1 MNKITIALLLGCL
14 TACSTTPIGIEDRA
28 GIATEIRQ
36 REASNK
42 RIKDDAAFVP
52 RIMQGFDKAIDKYF
66 TARSAAPDRRAIR
79 LRDTLD
85 HTLRVECRKCFDLL
99 IMKADDSRDRADRG
113 IALVALGFTDDSEV
127 QYGRGKR
134 GKLTKKQVRVQNA
147 SSRRYTEMALNSLIT
162 GLKDPDDYIVER
174 ALLGLGL
181 LAHENTPISDISMI
195 IEDTKHSLD
204 VRRNGSWALSV
215 MQDKLTPDKRRLIRP
230 IFQRILS
237 QPLGDVEPPIV
248 CHALHAL
255 GHHRNV
261 LDAKIVEPYAK
272 HPSALVRIRA
282 AIAMGQIRSHK
293 SVPVLLELI
302 LDSETNMNVR
312 LAAHKSL
319 KALAGGK
326 DRGYDVK
333 AWQHLFTLK

>member
-1 MNKITIALLLGCL
+1 MIDVRNL
-14 TACSTTPIGIEDRA
+14 TRNYGPTRA
-28 GIATEIRQ
+28 VDAISFTVSKGEI
-36 REASNK
+36 
-42 RIKDDAAFVP
+42 
-52 RIMQGFDKAIDKYF
+52 
-66 TARSAAPDRRAIR
+66 
-79 LRDTLD
+79 
-85 HTLRVECRKCFDLL
+85 
-99 IMKADDSRDRADRG
+99 
-113 IALVALGFTDDSEV
+113 LGFL
-127 QYGRGKR
+127 GPNGAGKTTTM
-134 GKLTKKQVRVQNA
+134 KV
-147 SSRRYTEMALNSLIT
+147 IT
-162 GLKDPDDYIVER
+162 GYMPPTSGQVSVD
-174 ALLGLGL
+174 GL
-181 LAHENTPISDISMI
+181 DV
-195 IEDTKHSLD
+195 IEHSLD
-204 VRRNGSWALSV
+204 VRRNGSWALSI
-215 MQDKLTPDKRRLIRP
+215 MQDKLTPDKRRLVRP

-255 GHHRNV
+255 GHHRNA

-282 AIAMGQIRSHK
+282 AIAMGQIRSNK

-333 AWQHLFTLK
+333 AWQLLFTLK